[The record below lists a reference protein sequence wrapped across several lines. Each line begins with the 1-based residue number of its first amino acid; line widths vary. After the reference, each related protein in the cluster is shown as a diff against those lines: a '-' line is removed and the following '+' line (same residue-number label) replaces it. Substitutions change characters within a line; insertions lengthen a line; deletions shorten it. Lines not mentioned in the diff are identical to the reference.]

1 MVQYIKASH
10 GVFAI
15 ASYLSVGLAS
25 IYLPIKD
32 THVSQAL
39 PNPNQNPLP
48 NALPPTGRPT
58 GSSGF
63 WGRWFKRLFM
73 AVVIAFIAFHIMVF
87 ALLSLWRT
95 QPINNSMFMI
105 LHRLTT
111 FESVSQTWVENDK
124 ISVNVKRAAIAS
136 EDANFSSHAGFDIQ
150 GIENA
155 IQKNQ
160 AAGAISAGGSTI
172 SQQLAKNLFLYPN
185 RSYVRKGEEAII
197 TFMIEN
203 MWTKERILT
212 AYLNVAEFGDGIYG
226 IEAAARH
233 YYQKPAARLT
243 KRQAASLIAMLPN
256 PKYFEANRND
266 RRLLNKTQ
274 IILRRMGAADLP
286 DSE

>member
-73 AVVIAFIAFHIMVF
+73 AIVITFIAFHIMVF

-105 LHRLTT
+105 LHRLLIKRVWKNGKLN
-111 FESVSQTWVENDK
+111 SVSNIMNWVCRG
-124 ISVNVKRAAIAS
+124 ISLFPKSFGLR
-136 EDANFSSHAGFDIQ
+136 
-150 GIENA
+150 
-155 IQKNQ
+155 
-160 AAGAISAGGSTI
+160 
-172 SQQLAKNLFLYPN
+172 SQNI
-185 RSYVRKGEEAII
+185 V
-197 TFMIEN
+197 M
-203 MWTKERILT
+203 M
-212 AYLNVAEFGDGIYG
+212 
-226 IEAAARH
+226 
-233 YYQKPAARLT
+233 
-243 KRQAASLIAMLPN
+243 M
-256 PKYFEANRND
+256 
-266 RRLLNKTQ
+266 
-274 IILRRMGAADLP
+274 
-286 DSE
+286 